1 MAFTLKS
8 SAFAPDQ
15 PIPYRYSRDGE
26 NISPD
31 LAWNDTPPGTQTLA
45 LIVDD
50 PDAPRGVFTHWVLFN
65 IPGATTGLP
74 AGVPHGDHPTNA
86 GIQGRNDYDVIGY
99 EGLQPPPGKLHHY
112 RFTLYALNTT
122 LSLRPGATKQHVLDV
137 MRGHILGQAQLIG
150 TYEYR
155 ASGASRQ

>member
-8 SAFAPDQ
+8 SAFAPAQ

-31 LAWNDTPPGTQTLA
+31 LAWNETPPGTQTLA

-65 IPGATTGLP
+65 IPGTTTSLP
-74 AGVPHGDHPTNA
+74 AGVPHGDHPANA
-86 GIQGRNDYDVIGY
+86 GIQGRNDFGDIGY
-99 EGLQPPPGKLHHY
+99 GGPQPPPGKPHHY
-112 RFTLYALNTT
+112 HFTLYALNTT
-122 LSLRPGATKQHVLDV
+122 LPLRPGATKQQVLDA
-137 MRGHILGQAQLIG
+137 MQGHVLGQAQLIG
-150 TYEYR
+150 TYEHR
-155 ASGASRQ
+155 VAGASR